1 MAKANTE
8 VIIEIFQENTKFPAA
23 ACYARNAKTAEIQN
37 TTTESAIALKD
48 SPPLK
53 KVKSKQQTTVVNK
66 WFNSHEEA
74 KMFMW
79 VTADSL
85 GLKLLNCR
93 SNKYISWKKKVYCD
107 ESNIPYFTVEKET
120 FKLGDQVIRMH

>member
-1 MAKANTE
+1 
-8 VIIEIFQENTKFPAA
+8 
-23 ACYARNAKTAEIQN
+23 
-37 TTTESAIALKD
+37 
-48 SPPLK
+48 
-53 KVKSKQQTTVVNK
+53 
-66 WFNSHEEA
+66 
-74 KMFMW
+74 MFMW